1 MPKQSLSEPIAIRLD
16 EISATVTYV
25 GEAVIGTADGAAAWR
40 IKRITTTGTVL
51 DIKWADGDNLF
62 NNIWDNRASISYS

>member
-51 DIKWADGDNLF
+51 DIKWADSNQLFDNV
-62 NNIWDNRASISYS
+62 WDNRTSLTYG